1 MIALIGAGTWGT
13 SISTVISQKSDVVI
27 FARDEDTVKNINT
40 IHENLKYL
48 KGIKLSANI
57 SATTDKSL
65 LSNAEGIVFS
75 VPVQSIR
82 QVIQDFNP
90 FFSERVRVLNL
101 GKGIEISTLKRVS
114 EIFKEKMPSSKYSVL
129 SGPNFAREVALKEFC
144 ATVIASEYEDESEYW
159 QKLLISQYFRAY
171 TTSDVVGVEIS
182 GGLKNVIAIA
192 AGVVKGLN
200 YGDNSKAAL
209 ITRGLAEITRL
220 GLRLGAK
227 QETFFG
233 LSGVGDLLLSCTSF
247 QSRNFRTG
255 SLLSQ
260 GYSLDQIRDKL
271 GSVIEGVYTSEAA
284 LKLSTLL
291 GIDMPITKQVC
302 SILSGD
308 ISIRD
313 AIDLLTSRRPL
324 KEFY

>member
-1 MIALIGAGTWGT
+1 VIAIIGAGTWGT
-13 SISTVISQKSDVVI
+13 SLATVISQKSDVLI
-27 FARDEDTVKNINT
+27 FARDEEIVKNIN
-40 IHENLKYL
+40 IFHENVKYL
-48 KGIKLSANI
+48 KGITLPANI
-57 SATTDKSL
+57 SATTDKSAL
-65 LSNAEGIVFS
+65 ANIEDIVFS

-82 QVIQDFNP
+82 QVIQDYKD
-90 FFSERVRVLNL
+90 FFKGSVRVLNL
-101 GKGIEISTLKRVS
+101 SKGIEIGTIKRVS
-114 EIFKEKMPSSKYSVL
+114 EIFKELVPSLKYSVL
-129 SGPNFAREVALKEFC
+129 SGPNFAKEVAFKEFC
-144 ATVIASEYEDESEYW
+144 ATIIASDYEEESEYW
-159 QKLLISQYFRAY
+159 QKLLISQYFRVY

-192 AGVVKGLN
+192 AGIVKGLK

-220 GLRLGAK
+220 GLKLGAK

-247 QSRNFRTG
+247 QSRNFRAG
-255 SLLSQ
+255 SMLSQ
-260 GYSLDQIRDKL
+260 GYSLAQIKDKL

-284 LKLSTLL
+284 LNLSTSL
-291 GIDMPITKQVC
+291 GVDMPITKQVC